1 MKIALA
7 HDSLTQL
14 GGAERILDSF
24 HELYPDAPLFVLA
37 FDKRLAGNY
46 KGWQIVS
53 SPLQYLYKL
62 VGKLQYLLPFIP
74 LAMLFFD
81 FSQFEVVLSSSSG
94 WAKGIHVPKDTVHI
108 NYCHTPARFLWVG
121 EKGYVNEELP
131 AILRPFKFF
140 LSLTLS
146 ALRRWDFRAA
156 QRVDYFI
163 ANSENTKQRIK
174 KYYQRESQVVHPF
187 VDTEFFYPT
196 IEKENYFLL
205 AGRLQSHKR
214 ADIVIKAFNELGLQ
228 LKVAGTGRAVE
239 KLQSI
244 AGPTIEFLGRVSD
257 EELRDLYSGALAYI
271 FPQEEDFG
279 MMPLEAMACGTPVI
293 AYGKGGVLET
303 VLSGKTGLFFD
314 SQEPQQV
321 IKAVKDFQTMHF
333 ASEDLFERAQQFS
346 KTIFQQKIQNFV
358 ESHLQKGSK

>member
-14 GGAERILDSF
+14 GGAERIVDSF
-24 HELYPDAPLFVLA
+24 HELYPEAPLFVLV
-37 FDKRLAGNY
+37 FDQRLAENY
-46 KGWQIVS
+46 QGWKIVS

-62 VGKLQYLLPFIP
+62 VHKLQYLLPFIP
-74 LAMLFFD
+74 VALLFFD
-81 FSQFEVVLSSSSG
+81 FNQFNVVLSSSSG
-94 WAKGIHVPKDTVHI
+94 WAKGIRVPKHTVHI
-108 NYCHTPARFLWVG
+108 NYCHTPARFLWVE
-121 EKGYVNEELP
+121 EKGYVNDELP
-131 AILRPFKFF
+131 AFLRPFKFA
-140 LSLTLS
+140 LHLILS
-146 ALRRWDFRAA
+146 ALRRWDYRAA

-163 ANSENTKQRIK
+163 ANSENTKQRIE
-174 KYYQRESQVVHPF
+174 KYYKRESLVIHPF

-214 ADIVIKAFNELGLQ
+214 ADIVIEAFNELQLP
-228 LKVAGTGRAVE
+228 LKVAGIGRTIE
-239 KLQSI
+239 KLKII

-257 EELRDLYSGALAYI
+257 EELRDLYSGAKAYI

-303 VLSGKTGLFFD
+303 VISGKTGIFFD
-314 SQEPQQV
+314 SQDAGQV
-321 IKAVKDFQTMHF
+321 IKAVERFETTSF
-333 ASEDLFERAQQFS
+333 ASENLFERAQQFS
-346 KTIFQQKIQNFV
+346 KTVFEQKIRNFV
-358 ESHLQKGSK
+358 DSHLQKATR